1 MSITDEPSNKI
12 LGGEFVVRHDFN
24 TRPSNGRTAGRPRSV
39 GAQKSMANFPGIKVP
54 QFSNFTQRLIGS
66 CFQLK
71 SAVNGRH
78 PNGHHMSTH
87 HRHHNQLSQV
97 PQQISTLSTNI
108 AEEEKLIGEEMEE
121 EKSNVAAIV
130 SLAVFGILLG
140 VIAAVVVVRLKLHK
154 KEESTEESDESTE
167 SNEKS

>member
-1 MSITDEPSNKI
+1 
-12 LGGEFVVRHDFN
+12 
-24 TRPSNGRTAGRPRSV
+24 
-39 GAQKSMANFPGIKVP
+39 
-54 QFSNFTQRLIGS
+54 
-66 CFQLK
+66 
-71 SAVNGRH
+71 
-78 PNGHHMSTH
+78 MSTH

-140 VIAAVVVVRLKLHK
+140 VIAAIVVVRLKLHK